1 MKDKRNL
8 KWISIQSKVS
18 PNTAARIDKI
28 VEQFGFAS
36 RYEVMQYIL
45 SAFLK
50 VADPEG
56 EPTEECQELIEFAK
70 MFEGFENSKT
80 RIITTAPSGNK
91 ALRLTDSIN
100 IYSMIGKAGYI
111 CKRIEV
117 RGDEYTTSGNV
128 DKALNVLLKKL
139 HPRLHKEL
147 EDIGETMEEHSM
159 RRILEELIIMA
170 HTPAPEISED
180 FAELD
185 GSIEYGRVPK
195 RSVERRCT

>member
-1 MKDKRNL
+1 MKNKNNL

-18 PNTAARIDKI
+18 PNTAARLDRI
-28 VEQFGFAS
+28 VAQFGFAS

-50 VADPEG
+50 IADPEG
-56 EPTEECQELIEFAK
+56 EPTEQSKELIEFAK

-91 ALRLTDSIN
+91 ALKLTDSIN
-100 IYSMIGKAGYI
+100 IYSMIGRAGYV
-111 CKRIEV
+111 CKRIEI
-117 RGDEYTTSGNV
+117 RGEECTTSGNV
-128 DKALNVLLKKL
+128 DKALSVVLKKL
-139 HPRLHKEL
+139 HPRIYKEL
-147 EDIGETMEEHSM
+147 TTIGETMAEHSM
-159 RRILEELIIMA
+159 MKILEELIAIA

-180 FAELD
+180 FSELD

-195 RSVERRCT
+195 RSVERRCQ

>member
-18 PNTAARIDKI
+18 ANTAARLDKI
-28 VEQFGFAS
+28 VEKFGFAS
-36 RYEVMQYIL
+36 RYELMQYIL

-56 EPTEECQELIEFAK
+56 EPTEQSKELIEFAK

-91 ALRLTDSIN
+91 ALKLTDSIN
-100 IYSMIGKAGYI
+100 IYSMIGRAGYV
-111 CKRIEV
+111 CKRIEM
-117 RGDEYTTSGNV
+117 RGDECTTSGNV
-128 DKALNVLLKKL
+128 DKALSVVLKKL
-139 HPRLHKEL
+139 HPRLYKEL
-147 EDIGETMEEHSM
+147 ENIGETIKEYSM

-180 FAELD
+180 FDEL
-185 GSIEYGRVPK
+185 GGAIEYGRVPK